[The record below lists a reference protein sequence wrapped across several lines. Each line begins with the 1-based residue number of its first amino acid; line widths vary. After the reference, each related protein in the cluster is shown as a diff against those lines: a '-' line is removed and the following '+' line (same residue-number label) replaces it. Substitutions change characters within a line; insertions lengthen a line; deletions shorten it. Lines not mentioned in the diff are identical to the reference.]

1 MSRHSWET
9 TANGRK
15 CKKCKTK
22 VVYKKRPSKK
32 VKGQKVAVEFHQEKG
47 GSLVEGAPGPCAA

>member
-9 TANGRK
+9 TATGRK

-22 VVYKKRPSKK
+22 VVYRKRPSKK
-32 VKGQKVAVEFHQEKG
+32 NKGAKVIVEFTQVKGGELQE
-47 GSLVEGAPGPCAA
+47 GSPGQCLA